1 MNSIAHIADRV
12 IPAARNN
19 FQLHK
24 VDYDTSDI
32 IELLIASHK
41 KCLGD
46 TAELA
51 QSIKATGT
59 EDYIRKL
66 YNLVKQN
73 VTYKLDPPE
82 AQFVKSPAQVW
93 RDKFSDCKSY
103 SLFIATTLHN
113 AGIPFK
119 YRFVS
124 FSKSR
129 VPTHVYV
136 IVPKQGGG
144 YITLDAVMPGYNQ
157 EKPFTFKKDI
167 DMKGLYY
174 VSGIGAAGKRR
185 VPSLEQRARLKK
197 RTKKTGRPRRLR
209 RAIPVKFDLKGRD
222 PRNMTQGEM
231 DLLIAR
237 DRMTTCKAIAENIRG
252 IGSVIGEK
260 YQDSIDMIDD
270 ALEVVNDYKMGFI
283 GAIEM
288 EEELADIADDA
299 VTGEYSLH
307 KRMAGIG
314 DLQEREQIRI
324 GAKSS
329 KKAKRKA
336 KRKEKKAKKKEIKKT
351 LKGKE
356 KKKAMK
362 ELRKSYGTK
371 TGKFLRKV
379 AKTAKKVTKAVT
391 KVATLPQRMIIKGVL
406 ELQLPKAAPFFLY
419 LFINDKS
426 LIEKMPTKARNKRKK
441 AEMIAN
447 FIVEGIGMKRD
458 HFMGIVRNGIMKK
471 YGKSPEDVIADQMK
485 GKISG
490 MGSII
495 GAVVGVVV
503 KIISVVAKLIKG
515 KKKAKVPKITAD
527 DAPDA
532 SDWGDKT
539 AAVVTTLAKAIK
551 SQPENTQQ
559 YTDQMTSEATGSQT
573 SSSVLT
579 TQADQADQA
588 EQYDSSSAADTGT
601 YSDDSG
607 NQFESGGRSIW
618 DSLKG

>member
-12 IPAARNN
+12 MPAARNN

-51 QSIKATGT
+51 RSIKATGT

-136 IVPKQGGG
+136 IVPKQGSG

-209 RAIPVKFDLKGRD
+209 RAIPVKFDLKGRN
-222 PRNMTQGEM
+222 PGNMTQGEM

-237 DRMTTCKAIAENIRG
+237 DRMTTCKSIAENIRG

-270 ALEVVNDYKMGFI
+270 ALEVVNDHKMGFI
-283 GAIEM
+283 GAVEM

-299 VTGEYSLH
+299 VSGEYSLH

-379 AKTAKKVTKAVT
+379 AKTAVKVTKAVT
-391 KVATLPQRMIIKGVL
+391 KVATLPQRMIIKGIL
-406 ELQLPKAAPFFLY
+406 EIQLPKAAPFFLY
-419 LFINDKS
+419 LFINDKA

-441 AEMIAN
+441 AEKIAD
-447 FIVEGIGMKRD
+447 FIVEGIGMKRN
-458 HFMGIVRNGIMKK
+458 HLMGIFRNGIMKK
-471 YGKSPEDVIADQMK
+471 YGKSPEDVIAEQMK
-485 GKISG
+485 GKVSG
-490 MGSII
+490 VGYVQII

-503 KIISVVAKLIKG
+503 KLIKAIAKLFKG
-515 KKKAKVPKITAD
+515 KKGKVPSVSKD
-527 DAPDA
+527 DAPDPT
-532 SDWGDKT
+532 DWGEST
-539 AAVVTTLAKAIK
+539 AAAVTAMASAIK

-559 YTDQMTSEATGSQT
+559 YTDQMTTETTGSQT
-573 SSSVLT
+573 SSTVLT
-579 TQADQADQA
+579 TRADQADQADQA
-588 EQYDSSSAADTGT
+588 EQYDSSSA
-601 YSDDSG
+601 DDSG